1 MPPGVESDSTV
12 AVLRRPVPERTT
24 RERIA
29 DELREHPRSGSALAT
44 EFDLTRSAVYDH
56 VEHVARSLPSGETF
70 LVAPPECRDCGFD
83 GFDDRVNAPSRCP
96 ECKGENVAE
105 PTFLI
110 ESDG

>member
-1 MPPGVESDSTV
+1 M
-12 AVLRRPVPERTT
+12 PERTT

-29 DELREHPRSGSALAT
+29 DALRDEPRSGSALAA
-44 EFDLTRSAVYDH
+44 EFDVRRSAVYDH
-56 VEHVARSLPSGETF
+56 VEHVAESLPADETF

-96 ECKGENVAE
+96 ECNAESVAE

-110 ESDG
+110 EPDG